1 MKKSWKYGLI
11 GAAAA
16 LAARARIAPSALDVE
31 ALKRALAE
39 HGQIV
44 PKPGLFEDAKRA
56 ACGARKEK

>member
-1 MKKSWKYGLI
+1 MT
-11 GAAAA
+11 AAA

-31 ALKRALAE
+31 ALKRVLAE